1 MGDKIFSGNFSGS
14 NNQFGDNSVQ
24 NVTSGL
30 TAGELR
36 EILSLVADLRS
47 EIQKAPIP
55 AATKAAL
62 EEHVET
68 MDQAAKSGN
77 VKSGFTGAL
86 KGINEQLAQVG
97 TATDRVSGIVSTL
110 GKIAGAAG
118 LAIKVAAPFVAGLL

>member
-1 MGDKIFSGNFSGS
+1 MGDKTFSGNFSGS

-24 NVTSGL
+24 NITSGL
-30 TAGELR
+30 TAGDLR
-36 EILSLVADLRS
+36 EILGLLANLRS

-55 AATKAAL
+55 AVTKATL
-62 EEHVET
+62 EEHVEA

-86 KGINEQLAQVG
+86 KGINEELAQVG

-110 GKIAGAAG
+110 GKIAGVAG
-118 LAIKVAAPFVAGLL
+118 VAIKAVAPFVAGLL